1 MKTKCIRKWIA
12 VLSALSLLIPI
23 LCVNTAKPVQAGESF
38 PDCGAN
44 LSCYVT
50 GSADQ
55 NTLFIKVK
63 DRSITNNQIYSCTY
77 VSGERDDYPWAE
89 YRPFISKIVLDPGV
103 TTIPAYA
110 FADMPVLEEVCIPRS
125 MKIIYTNA
133 FKGSRR
139 IDTLQYG
146 GTEAEWLSLSSK
158 NIGGGNDA
166 LLTHRGR
173 NTFLQETVTI
183 RLARTS
189 DSIDLLETFGA
200 NPMYAIMRTLN
211 AAEDIDYSVNST
223 ADGWDLDQ
231 DGTTDIDASYPS
243 GNGGGIEPIYFGLS
257 SESTVRRV
265 FTLTLSDEAVY
276 SFEKDYNRCFM
287 NKIIFDLSPAPPVEK
302 IEIPSSIEIA
312 ADSWCDF
319 HVKVLPK
326 EAEQEWRL
334 KIANTNIAKY
344 VSVDQIIEGK
354 QMGRT
359 TVTVSTPDNKVKA
372 TCKIHV
378 LFKDVTNKN
387 LAAYDAIYW
396 GADNDIVKGYK
407 TYFDINGNV
416 TRGQVVLFLWRA
428 KGKPAPKS
436 TTLKFKD
443 AAAIESLAPDY
454 KKAILW
460 GSENGIVMGYTS
472 GANAGCFLPN
482 APCTRGE
489 IVTFLWRYGGKK
501 PAKSGAKTFPDVPKT
516 HKHYNAIMWASSYGI
531 ATGFSDGK
539 FKPDQTCTRGQCVT
553 FLYRMLK

>member
-12 VLSALSLLIPI
+12 VLSVLSLLIPI

-146 GTEAEWLSLSSK
+146 GTEAEWISLSS
-158 NIGGGNDA
+158 NNTYSGNDP
-166 LLTHRGR
+166 LLDHRGR

-183 RLARTS
+183 RLARLS
-189 DSIDLLETFGA
+189 DSIDLLEAFGP
-200 NPMYAIMRTLN
+200 NPMYSILRTLN
-211 AAEDIDYSVNST
+211 AAEDIDYSVYST
-223 ADGWDLDQ
+223 YEGWDLDR
-231 DGTTDIDASYPS
+231 DGSTDIDAVYPS
-243 GNGGGIEPIYFGLS
+243 GHGDIEPIYFSLS
-257 SESTVRRV
+257 SVSSIRRV
-265 FTLTLSDEAVY
+265 FTVTLSDEAVY
-276 SFEKDYNRCFM
+276 WFEKDYDRCFM

-302 IEIPSSIEIA
+302 IEIPSSIEIPA
-312 ADSWCDF
+312 EDYYVL

-326 EAEQEWRL
+326 EAEQGYSI
-334 KIANTNIAKY
+334 KVANTGIAEY
-344 VSVDQIIEGK
+344 VAVDQAIKGK

-372 TCKIHV
+372 TCKVHV

-396 GADNDIVKGYK
+396 GADQDIVKGYK
-407 TYFDINGNV
+407 TYFDIDGKV

-443 AAAIESLAPDY
+443 AADIENLAPDY
-454 KKAILW
+454 KQAILW

-472 GANAGCFLPN
+472 GANAGKFLPN
-482 APCTRGE
+482 AACTRGE
-489 IVTFLWRYGGKK
+489 IVTFLWRYGGQK

-516 HKHYNAIMWASSYGI
+516 HKHYKAIMWASSYGI
-531 ATGFSDGK
+531 TTGFSDGK